1 MQTAR
6 KRLRSALI
14 AMDLVIEWTEWD
26 TFQMAT
32 PTELR
37 GFGSPTVFVDGQ
49 EVMGGRPGIGMACS
63 VAGAPSFEIL
73 VAALNTRG
81 P

>member
-1 MQTAR
+1 
-6 KRLRSALI
+6 
-14 AMDLVIEWTEWD
+14 
-26 TFQMAT
+26 MAT

-37 GFGSPTVFVDGQ
+37 GFGSPAVFVDGQ
-49 EVMGGRPGIGMACS
+49 EVMGGKPGIGMTCS